1 MARFD
6 CSGLDDFALSL
17 QEIEE
22 IPDDV
27 KDEMLSAGADVAV
40 SGLKKTVSKYGLVDT
55 GELRDSIQKFRRRSK
70 GGELY
75 YLVYPYG
82 TRKKA
87 KIKKLGRER
96 AYGRNGVKRYTI
108 KKVGMTNNDVGF
120 VHEFGA
126 PHRGIP
132 AHPWMSMA
140 VEEYA
145 EDIAEA
151 ELSVFDKWLKSN
163 NL

>member
-96 AYGRNGVKRYTI
+96 AYGSNGVKRY
-108 KKVGMTNNDVGF
+108 KPVKRKMSNNDVGF

-126 PHRGIP
+126 PYRGIP
-132 AHPWMSMA
+132 ARPWMSTT
-140 VEEYA
+140 VEASADEIAAA
-145 EDIAEA
+145 EFD
-151 ELSVFDKWLKSN
+151 VYDKWLKSED
-163 NL
+163 L